1 MLLKQITMINLDRL
15 THVNHHSFVYKQ
27 KMYIIQTYRYINFS
41 TLPLAF
47 CHTKLKIF
55 YIQEKPEN
63 NVYENKYTK
72 FKPDIKMTDLLQDYC
87 TSKDIFMYPRGIS
100 STYKF

>member
-1 MLLKQITMINLDRL
+1 
-15 THVNHHSFVYKQ
+15 
-27 KMYIIQTYRYINFS
+27 MYIIQTYRYINFS

>member
-1 MLLKQITMINLDRL
+1 M
-15 THVNHHSFVYKQ
+15 
-27 KMYIIQTYRYINFS
+27 
-41 TLPLAF
+41 PLAF
-47 CHTKLKIF
+47 CHTTHKIENI

-87 TSKDIFMYPRGIS
+87 ASEIYSSIKEVS